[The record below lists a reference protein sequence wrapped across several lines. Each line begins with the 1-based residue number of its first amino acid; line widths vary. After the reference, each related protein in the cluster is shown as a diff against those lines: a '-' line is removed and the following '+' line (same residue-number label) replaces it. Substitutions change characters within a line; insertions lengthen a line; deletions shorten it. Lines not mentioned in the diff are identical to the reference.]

1 MVGQRSFFWW
11 SHNHLLGKYCGY
23 YYNHRRIS
31 ADLRYLCYS
40 IFSLHVSYRKANT
53 RLRKMGRPELDDVT
67 SSRLKLRPDI
77 DKEIEAIISGCGF
90 QRLQLGPTSEE
101 KGLGTKHVSTDAVT
115 SWNRSL
121 HLYERKV
128 SAEFNR

>member
-1 MVGQRSFFWW
+1 
-11 SHNHLLGKYCGY
+11 
-23 YYNHRRIS
+23 
-31 ADLRYLCYS
+31 
-40 IFSLHVSYRKANT
+40 
-53 RLRKMGRPELDDVT
+53 MGRPELDDVT

-101 KGLGTKHVSTDAVT
+101 KGLDTKHPSVDAVT